1 MPQVILPA
9 VKRGV
14 ERPHRVGEDFRG
26 GPWGTGSGIVLSQPA
41 WEPLRCTG
49 TVYSML
55 DVNSIFVYI
64 LRELNVA
71 FV

>member
-1 MPQVILPA
+1 MILPA

-14 ERPHRVGEDFRG
+14 EKPHRVGEDFRG

-41 WEPLRCTG
+41 GEPLCCTG